1 MEDESL
7 PFNSSELQKQSS
19 FTLDSHSSA
28 ISRHIS
34 KKQNSRTT
42 KSSQAILSKLTIN
55 KLRFDESHLY
65 GRGDDL
71 KKLQDVFEKS
81 KESRQL
87 LLLRGEA
94 GTGKSALSAQLKSTV
109 RRSGGIYVTGKFDYQ
124 QQETP
129 LFGISMACQDLCR
142 TILSLRPDDSSEVFG
157 SSRTI
162 QLMPSFDEVQS
173 KLRSEIGAETQV
185 LATLAPRI
193 LDILGEDHAVDNE
206 TFDFEKSKGLF
217 HSAFRRWIRAVGS
230 FGPLVVV
237 LDDLQLAD
245 VASLDF
251 IQSML
256 DDKDNPGLMVICTY
270 RTEEVD
276 DKHPLLE
283 TIRRIEENANEGAG
297 ITAIDVENLSIEH
310 LNSMFRDVL
319 NLHGDTAYGLAS
331 CVHRKTMGNAFFAI
345 QLLKSLSE
353 RGLLTYN
360 LGSSS
365 WTWDIKSIE
374 RVVVATENVVD
385 LLKSNLEKLPK
396 DVCELIPVIASLG
409 STFSST
415 TASYAIDYFH
425 DKVKS
430 MGKEERGIPQ
440 KIKEKKLNDT
450 KGGEILDLCLKEGFI
465 EEQSESRYRWIHDK
479 IQEAVLALMKS
490 ANLSNMQYQLGELL
504 LEEWSETEIRAN
516 IFIIVDLLGKNR
528 GSLPDEGPKEKIRMA
543 RLCVKAGDKAIR
555 IASFSTIILTEALIF
570 FPMITGK
577 NTTT

>member
-1 MEDESL
+1 MSVKINMEDESL
-7 PFNSSELQKQSS
+7 PFNSSEFLSS
-19 FTLDSHSSA
+19 SPFTLDSHSSA
-28 ISRHIS
+28 FSHGSSKDLLEDLNDPHHSHHYLQAQSLPFNLDYDPSATSLPSSRRRS
-34 KKQNSRTT
+34 SRAT
-42 KSSQAILSKLTIN
+42 KSSQAVLSELTIN

-65 GRGDDL
+65 GRGDDI
-71 KKLQDVFEKS
+71 KTLQNIFEKS
-81 KESRQL
+81 KVSRQL

-142 TILSLRPDDSSEVFG
+142 TILSLRRDDSFG
-157 SSRTI
+157 SSGSSRKWPFT
-162 QLMPSFDEVQS
+162 PSFEEVQS

-185 LATLAPRI
+185 LATLTPLI

-206 TFDFEKSKGLF
+206 TFDFEKSKRSF

-245 VASLDF
+245 IASLEL

-256 DDKDNPGLMVICTY
+256 ADKDNPGLMVICTY

-276 DKHPLLE
+276 AKHPLLE

-365 WTWDIKSIE
+365 WTWDIKSIR
-374 RVVVATENVVD
+374 RVVVATENVAV
-385 LLKSNLEKLPK
+385 
-396 DVCELIPVIASLG
+396 VQ
-409 STFSST
+409 
-415 TASYAIDYFH
+415 SY
-425 DKVKS
+425 
-430 MGKEERGIPQ
+430 
-440 KIKEKKLNDT
+440 
-450 KGGEILDLCLKEGFI
+450 
-465 EEQSESRYRWIHDK
+465 SESK
-479 IQEAVLALMKS
+479 LVE
-490 ANLSNMQYQLGELL
+490 
-504 LEEWSETEIRAN
+504 
-516 IFIIVDLLGKNR
+516 
-528 GSLPDEGPKEKIRMA
+528 
-543 RLCVKAGDKAIR
+543 
-555 IASFSTIILTEALIF
+555 
-570 FPMITGK
+570 
-577 NTTT
+577 